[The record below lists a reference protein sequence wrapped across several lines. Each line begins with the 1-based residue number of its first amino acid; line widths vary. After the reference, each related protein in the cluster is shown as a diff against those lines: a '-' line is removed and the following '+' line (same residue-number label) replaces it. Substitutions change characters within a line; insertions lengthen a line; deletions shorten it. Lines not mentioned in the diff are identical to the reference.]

1 MDKKDSELEF
11 NKKNREEYE
20 QLMEESSTK
29 LDGYYDKNNWVVR
42 IILLI
47 LFIIIVVGSYW
58 IISNYFGSM

>member
-29 LDGYYDKNNWVVR
+29 LDGYYDRNNWVVR

-47 LFIIIVVGSYW
+47 LLVIIIAGSYW
-58 IISNYFGSM
+58 IISSYFGSM